1 MRAPIFYALTPVLLG
16 ISINSVTASSYGSL
30 VLSALWILIAW
41 IMRKQK
47 GSILFSDETILFS
60 TILGSALSVYVSMHN
75 YNNTK
80 GNDLPGH
87 LRKLPA
93 RELNLCVKVKKIYSH
108 NKYGEEKNVL
118 YTGTI
123 AEAPSIR
130 GDLVGRTIFCTNG
143 LKEISYITTGNIVEI
158 IGVIK
163 YNNNTHERYNS
174 NKSYEKADYIITN
187 VRILNIKKNEGIY
200 RYRELFKNL
209 LKYNNYIS
217 KECAGFLLAFVFG
230 NKELL
235 TPRQLKLFKSTGTMH
250 LFAVSGLHIGIA
262 YFCAL
267 KTLNI
272 FLTNRLLLI
281 PLCLATNFLYVGIV
295 GYPVSACRAFLMIFI
310 WQLAVLFFRKSNPLS
325 ALGWTAL
332 IVLIIMPEK
341 MFNIGFQL
349 SFTVVLSIIWTMT
362 NHSNTRQFS
371 LMHYLKLSFIISYA
385 AFCGSLLLVLDHFHF
400 INPISVFINGMLM
413 AFISIIFIACLTYF
427 IAHAI
432 FPTSLLSHAIQYIYS
447 FIENTMLFF
456 NTFQF
461 SHLSLDSDFDVPDV
475 FHLLLVF
482 VLLSTRN
489 LFSRLWCKFLFLS
502 CLPSCFLLLTLC
514 TD

>member
-1 MRAPIFYALTPVLLG
+1 
-16 ISINSVTASSYGSL
+16 
-30 VLSALWILIAW
+30 
-41 IMRKQK
+41 
-47 GSILFSDETILFS
+47 
-60 TILGSALSVYVSMHN
+60 
-75 YNNTK
+75 
-80 GNDLPGH
+80 
-87 LRKLPA
+87 LPA
-93 RELNLCVKVKKIYSH
+93 RELNLCVKVKKVYSY
-108 NKYGEEKNVL
+108 NKYGGENNIV

-123 AEAPSIR
+123 TEAPSIR
-130 GDLVGRTIFCTNG
+130 GDLVGRTIFCTNSI
-143 LKEISYITTGNIVEI
+143 KEMSYTTTGDILEI

-163 YNNNTHERYNS
+163 YNNSTHERYNS
-174 NKSYEKADYIITN
+174 NKSYEKADYIVTN
-187 VRILNIKKNEGIY
+187 VHILNIEKNEGIY
-200 RYRELFKNL
+200 KYREVFKNL

-235 TPRQLKLFKSTGTMH
+235 SSQQLNLFKSTGTMH

-281 PLCLATNFLYVGIV
+281 PLCLSTNFFYVCLV

-349 SFTVVLSIIWTMT
+349 SFTVVLSIIWTLG

-371 LMHYLKLSFIISYA
+371 LMHHLKLSFIISYA

-413 AFISIIFIACLTYF
+413 VFITIIFMACLTYF

-432 FPTSLLSHAIQYIYS
+432 LPTPLLSHAIEYIYS

-461 SHLSLDSDFDVPDV
+461 SHLSLDSDFDVPDG

-514 TD
+514 TN